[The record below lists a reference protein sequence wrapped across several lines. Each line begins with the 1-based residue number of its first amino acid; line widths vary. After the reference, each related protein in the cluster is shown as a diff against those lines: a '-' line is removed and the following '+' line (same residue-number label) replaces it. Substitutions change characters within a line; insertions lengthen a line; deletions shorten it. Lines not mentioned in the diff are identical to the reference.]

1 MLSEVFAMEVKV
13 DDYSIPTNLKYT
25 KTHEWAASVN
35 GSFKIGVTDYAQ
47 KSLHEVVYVEL
58 PEVGKKVK
66 AGETVAVL
74 ESTKAIA
81 DVYSPVDGEVVEV
94 NAALE
99 GSPELINKDPY
110 GEGWICVI
118 KAEGEPKD
126 LLTPEQYAELIR
138 KELSKS

>member
-1 MLSEVFAMEVKV
+1 MEIKV
-13 DDYSIPTNLKYT
+13 DDYCIPSDLKYT
-25 KTHEWAASVN
+25 KTHEWVTDVD
-35 GSFKIGVTDYAQ
+35 GSLKIGVSDYAQ

-58 PEVGKKVK
+58 PEIGKKVK

-94 NAALE
+94 NGALE
-99 GSPELINKDPY
+99 SSPELINKDPY

-118 KAEGEPKD
+118 KVEGEPKE
-126 LLTPEQYAELIR
+126 LLTAEQYAELIR